1 MLLIS
6 SELPEVI
13 NLSTRILV
21 LRAGKIVGEVARE
34 QATQD
39 VLMRMMAGIEESAP
53 RQD

>member
-21 LRAGKIVGEVARE
+21 QRAGRLVGEIPRAD
-34 QATQD
+34 ATAES
-39 VLMRMMAGIEESAP
+39 LLRLMAGIEK
-53 RQD
+53 